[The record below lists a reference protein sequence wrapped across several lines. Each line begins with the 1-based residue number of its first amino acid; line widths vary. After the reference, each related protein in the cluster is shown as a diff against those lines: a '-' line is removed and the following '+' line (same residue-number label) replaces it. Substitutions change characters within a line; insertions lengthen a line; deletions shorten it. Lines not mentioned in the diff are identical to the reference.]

1 MLDKSRLY
9 TGEDGEEYF
18 STILINVSQT
28 RKIQDELHFLTER
41 YQIIMEQTNDVIC
54 EWDAQKDQLTCSS
67 NWIKKF
73 GFEPIREQASRRIL
87 NASHIHPEDLPL
99 FISRINNIR
108 GGATYE
114 EMDLRSRTRPAA
126 TAGARPASPRSLT
139 PRASCSRPSASS
151 RT

>member
-1 MLDKSRLY
+1 
-9 TGEDGEEYF
+9 
-18 STILINVSQT
+18 
-28 RKIQDELHFLTER
+28 
-41 YQIIMEQTNDVIC
+41 MEQTNDVIC

-99 FISRINNIR
+99 FVSLLNNIR

-114 EMDLRSRTRPAA
+114 EMDLRLSDK
-126 TAGARPASPRSLT
+126 AGRYRWCGPHR
-139 PRASCSRPSASS
+139 RAV
-151 RT
+151 